1 MAPAALYLV
10 RHAFSPF
17 LYLAAILFFSVLNLA
32 MGFKLHDDAI
42 NGGHAKSERVTEPI
56 EFLPSSNSNYTI
68 NSVYQIDEGL
78 ICLYFN
84 HISAIS
90 ILSAGGMNQ

>member
-42 NGGHAKSERVTEPI
+42 NGGHAKPI

-78 ICLYFN
+78 IC
-84 HISAIS
+84 
-90 ILSAGGMNQ
+90 